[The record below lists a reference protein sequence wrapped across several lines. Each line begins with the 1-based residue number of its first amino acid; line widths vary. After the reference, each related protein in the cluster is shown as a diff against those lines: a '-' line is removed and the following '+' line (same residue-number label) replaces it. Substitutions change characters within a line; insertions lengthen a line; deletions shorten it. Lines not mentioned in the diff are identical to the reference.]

1 MRVPA
6 DCSALAATDA
16 VYLAETLGPR
26 LYDFD
31 TVDVRC
37 AFHAGIHVGEA
48 VADLNKWSAA
58 QGSRTRI

>member
-6 DCSALAATDA
+6 DCSAFAATDA
-16 VYLAETLGPR
+16 VYLAETLGAR

-31 TVDVRC
+31 SVEVLC
-37 AFHAGIHVGEA
+37 AFHVGIHVGEA
-48 VADLNKWSAA
+48 VAELNKWSAA